1 MQISEHLVQTL
12 RHTEGQPLPRVTLGA
27 VSRDGSL
34 HFVKHFGDPDSGDNA
49 GTDAVHW
56 IASCTKLVTTIAVLQ
71 CVERGQLKLDEDIS
85 SILPEWKDP
94 KILTGFDEK
103 NEAQFRPAKRFITL
117 RQLLTHS
124 SGLAYPFMHPLCAK
138 YNEIKKAPLI
148 QQTVRA
154 AFPAFLL
161 FEPGDQWLYGPGLE
175 WAGLMVEAV
184 NGGMKLGEYM
194 QKHIF
199 DPLSITDVTFH
210 LEQREDLRGRKAKFW
225 TRVGPELQE
234 TESFWPD
241 PVEDDIGGGG
251 IYTTVTELLRLY
263 RGFLQGKLLEPETM
277 AEMVKPQLETR
288 KGLENPEVLDVGD
301 RNATYNTIPSDV
313 PVDFGL
319 GGLLNLAPVPGG
331 RASHSLTWSGY
342 PNCYW
347 WVDVANGVA
356 GVYLSQLAPTGDQ
369 KAVEL
374 LAEFEK
380 SVYAALSKS

>member
-1 MQISEHLVQTL
+1 MQISEHHVQTL
-12 RHTEGQPLPRVTLGA
+12 RHIEGQPLPRVTFGA
-27 VSRDGSL
+27 ALFTSSSISETPALETTPKRTQFTGL
-34 HFVKHFGDPDSGDNA
+34 H
-49 GTDAVHW
+49 
-56 IASCTKLVTTIAVLQ
+56 L
-71 CVERGQLKLDEDIS
+71 DIS

-161 FEPGDQWLYGPGLE
+161 FEPGKQWLYGPGLE

-199 DPLSITDVTFH
+199 DPLSITD
-210 LEQREDLRGRKAKFW
+210 FW

-234 TESFWPD
+234 TEGFWPD

-263 RGFLQGKLLEPETM
+263 QGFLQRKLLGPETM
-277 AEMVKPQLETR
+277 
-288 KGLENPEVLDVGD
+288 
-301 RNATYNTIPSDV
+301 
-313 PVDFGL
+313 
-319 GGLLNLAPVPGG
+319 
-331 RASHSLTWSGY
+331 
-342 PNCYW
+342 
-347 WVDVANGVA
+347 
-356 GVYLSQLAPTGDQ
+356 
-369 KAVEL
+369 
-374 LAEFEK
+374 AEFEK
-380 SVYAALSKS
+380 SVYAAISKS